1 MSFRS
6 EAANVR
12 GKLAAGDFKQPA
24 DDPYGFKGFAE
35 QVTFGIR
42 AEAEQRRKEELLEK
56 QKEAYETIV
65 DLNKKI
71 VELEKENRELH
82 DLVLEIETSLKSQ
95 IDKIHP
101 VIYNIQ
107 ESNKGT

>member
-1 MSFRS
+1 MLTWVQKFFS
-6 EAANVR
+6 
-12 GKLAAGDFKQPA
+12 P
-24 DDPYGFKGFAE
+24 
-35 QVTFGIR
+35 T
-42 AEAEQRRKEELLEK
+42 EK
-56 QKEAYETIV
+56 VSVNDNLYSQIETLTKRV
-65 DLNKKI
+65 A
-71 VELEKENRELH
+71 ELEKENLELR